1 MLENIK
7 SKYILS
13 LIFSYLEEK
22 QILKII
28 TYNKLLQNKL
38 EIDLDSFE
46 DISKRYK
53 IAPLTGKGKEYTSSN
68 KKILLYEGEYLNGKR
83 HGKGKEYF
91 DNGKI
96 EYEGEYLNGER
107 SGKGKE
113 YYKVYFGVGQSI
125 YYFVKLKYEGEYLH
139 GKMHG
144 KGKLYSPINEDKLQF
159 QGEFRNGKKW
169 DGKIYDYC
177 GKVEYEIKNGNGIG
191 EIMLVNYSDEVGDCH
206 YIGEYKNGERNGKG
220 KEYDGSSYLIYEG
233 EYLNGKKW
241 NGKGY
246 DTEGNIIYEI
256 KNGNGE
262 IKVLLHTKKGL
273 GCIFNGE
280 YKNGNITKGKF
291 YHCGNLVFEG
301 EYLNG
306 EFWNGIYYEYDDDD
320 HKILEGEIK
329 NGKLNGKG
337 KEYYINGKL
346 KFEGEYLKD
355 KRWNGKIYDRKGLG
369 NIILELKNGNGEG
382 KEYYTNTNLKFE
394 GKYLNGL
401 KHGKGKEY
409 FSSGALEYDGE
420 YLNGLKHGKGKLYD
434 IKLHKIFEGE
444 FYKGEKWN
452 GIGKEFDEYVK
463 KYDVEYINGIRHE
476 IKEINND
483 KKYTREF
490 LLDSKKNSTNNEKM
504 SKEEHNKNDGYYC
517 ILF

>member
-1 MLENIK
+1 MFENIK

-13 LIFSYLEEK
+13 NIFSYLEEK
-22 QILKII
+22 RVLKII
-28 TYNKLLQNKL
+28 AYNKLIQNIL
-38 EIDLDSFE
+38 EIDIDSFE
-46 DISKRYK
+46 NISKRYK

-91 DNGKI
+91 DNGEI

-113 YYKVYFGVGQSI
+113 YYKVYGFLG
-125 YYFVKLKYEGEYLH
+125 YYFVKLKYKGEYLH

-159 QGEFRNGKKW
+159 KGEFRNGKKW
-169 DGKIYDYC
+169 DGKIYDFC
-177 GKVEYEIKNGNGIG
+177 GKVEYEIKNGNGVG
-191 EIMLVNYSDEVGDCH
+191 EIMLVNYSDNVGNCH

-220 KEYDGSSYLIYEG
+220 KEYDESNYLLYEG

-246 DTEGNIIYEI
+246 DREGNIIYEI

-262 IKVLLHTKKGL
+262 IKIVLYSKKGL
-273 GCIFNGE
+273 YYKFIGE

-291 YHCGNLVFEG
+291 YHRGKLAFEG

-306 EFWNGIYYEYDDDD
+306 ELWNGIYHEYDHDD
-320 HKILEGEIK
+320 KILEGEIK

-337 KEYYINGKL
+337 KEYYLNGKL

-355 KRWNGKIYDRKGLG
+355 KRWNGKIYDRKG
-369 NIILELKNGNGEG
+369 NIILELKSGNGKG
-382 KEYYTNTNLKFE
+382 KEYYTNLNLKFE
-394 GKYLNGL
+394 
-401 KHGKGKEY
+401 
-409 FSSGALEYDGE
+409 GE
-420 YLNGLKHGKGKLYD
+420 YLNGLKHGKCKTYFESGDLKYDGEYLKGKKNGHGKLYD
-434 IKLHKIFEGE
+434 IYLHKIFEGE
-444 FYKGEKWN
+444 FYEGEKWN
-452 GIGKEFDEYVK
+452 GFGKEYDEYVK
-463 KYDVEYINGIRHE
+463 KCDVEYINGIRHE

-483 KKYTREF
+483 KKYIREF
-490 LLDSKKNSTNNEKM
+490 LLDLKKNKTNSNKVE
-504 SKEEHNKNDGYYC
+504 KEEQNKNYLYYC
-517 ILF
+517 ISF